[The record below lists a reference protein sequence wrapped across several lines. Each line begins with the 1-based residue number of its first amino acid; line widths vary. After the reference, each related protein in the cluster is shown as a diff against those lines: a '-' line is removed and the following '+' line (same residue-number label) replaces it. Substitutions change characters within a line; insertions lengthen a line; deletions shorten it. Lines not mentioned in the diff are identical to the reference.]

1 MLKEI
6 IEAYS
11 DEVVLKADGF
21 DSAIIGIDD
30 SSMRLIYSVKKCI
43 EILTEDMSEEDA
55 FEFFYYNVMGA
66 YVGEKTP
73 IWCMDTFY

>member
-11 DEVVLKADGF
+11 DEEVLKADGF

-30 SSMRLIYSVKKCI
+30 SSMRLIYSVKRYI

-55 FEFFYYNVMGA
+55 FEFFYYNVKGA
-66 YVGEKTP
+66 YVGEQTP
-73 IWCMDTFY
+73 IWCMDIFY

>member
-11 DEVVLKADGF
+11 NEEVLKADGF

-30 SSMRLIYSVKKCI
+30 SSMRLIYSVKRCI

-55 FEFFYYNVMGA
+55 FEFFYYNVKEA
-66 YVGEKTP
+66 YVGEQTP

>member
-11 DEVVLKADGF
+11 NEEVLKADGF

-30 SSMRLIYSVKKCI
+30 SSMRLIYSVKRCI

-55 FEFFYYNVMGA
+55 FEFFLL
-66 YVGEKTP
+66 
-73 IWCMDTFY
+73 